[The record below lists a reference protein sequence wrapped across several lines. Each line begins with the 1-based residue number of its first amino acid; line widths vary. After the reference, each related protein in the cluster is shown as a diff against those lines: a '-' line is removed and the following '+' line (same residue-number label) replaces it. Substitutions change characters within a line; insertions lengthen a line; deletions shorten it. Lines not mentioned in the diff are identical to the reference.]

1 MKKATFRI
9 DYGDRRTPA
18 LLHDIHTWLHV
29 NTRDGWRIREEDM
42 VDEEEQEG
50 RRWSC
55 SIIHRTRRNSPAG
68 ATSTARR

>member
-9 DYGDRRTPA
+9 DYGDRRTPS

-29 NTRDGWRIREEDM
+29 NARDGWRIREEDM

-50 RRWSC
+50 RPL
-55 SIIHRTRRNSPAG
+55 TLLMDEFDNP
-68 ATSTARR
+68 